1 MTFVPYSMPRRRIP
15 TLILMTTWFHSSL
28 RFYDSNSWVGELI
41 LSISFT
47 RDFSSTIIYYI
58 LLIFFIHDSFPSLG
72 LAKNLIT
79 YFKISVPVLFCF
91 PCSPSYDIIGNYLDL
106 DQSGQLHWGLENN
119 DFTICWALFMK
130 LEIGEFF
137 YGAFFEPLTALDLLS
152 IMHETRHRWIL
163 LWCFLWTSSLY
174 TRSLLMASF

>member
-1 MTFVPYSMPRRRIP
+1 
-15 TLILMTTWFHSSL
+15 MTTWFHSSL

-91 PCSPSYDIIGNYLDL
+91 PCSPSYDIIGNYLD
-106 DQSGQLHWGLENN
+106 QWPA
-119 DFTICWALFMK
+119 ALGV
-130 LEIGEFF
+130 GE
-137 YGAFFEPLTALDLLS
+137 
-152 IMHETRHRWIL
+152 
-163 LWCFLWTSSLY
+163 
-174 TRSLLMASF
+174 